1 MGLSDYDKKVDVRK
15 IKPQPY
21 ESFEEAE
28 ARREQEATEVNAPL
42 TEEQKRIVREQ
53 SGIDP
58 VAQTVSDMLKGEA
71 DAPKVKP
78 RD

>member
-1 MGLSDYDKKVDVRK
+1 MGLSDDDKKVDVRK

-21 ESFEEAE
+21 ESFEETE

-53 SGIDP
+53 ADINP
-58 VAQTVSDMLKGEA
+58 VAQTVNDVLKDDTQKA
-71 DAPKVKP
+71 K
-78 RD
+78 